1 MKTFNVFDTKPRIV
15 IALDPEHFAAAK
27 ADKDRIVKIID
38 VALDLAKIPGFRG
51 CLPCAASGL
60 DEFAHGSR
68 VLPVLMDRQG

>member
-1 MKTFNVFDTKPRIV
+1 MRTFNVFDTKARVV
-15 IALDPEHFAAAK
+15 IALDPDHFAASK
-27 ADKDRIVKIID
+27 VDKDRVMKIID

-68 VLPVLMDRQG
+68 VLPILTQQQG